1 MAADLGDK
9 GLLGALRLMQDVL
22 GPRESL
28 SFRPDDDLRGDL
40 REQIESAIIKKVEQN
55 TKELFGET
63 DKEIRKEGYGNW

>member
-1 MAADLGDK
+1 MTTDLRGK
-9 GLLGALRLMQDVL
+9 SLLEALRLMQDVL

-28 SFRPDDDLRGDL
+28 SFRPDDDLRDDL
-40 REQIESAIIKKVEQN
+40 LEQIESAIVKKVEQS